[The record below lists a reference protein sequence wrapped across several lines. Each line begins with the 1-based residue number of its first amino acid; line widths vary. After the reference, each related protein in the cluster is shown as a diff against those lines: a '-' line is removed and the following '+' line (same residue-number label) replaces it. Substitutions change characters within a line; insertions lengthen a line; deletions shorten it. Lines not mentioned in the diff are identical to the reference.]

1 MLTAVLVVLA
11 VVAAVILVIWI
22 AGERGRYLPSTFN
35 YFSEAG
41 FNMKALHGYI
51 YGRWTDTYVKALFG
65 SMPDEPN
72 PKALAA
78 GRKLAQNYHSK
89 VLTHDNARQVVLL
102 NKDISLT
109 DLDQVIPFP
118 VARNIVLKG
127 PPDIVAFECPCR
139 NARPSHCTPT
149 QVCMIVGK
157 PMTDFVLE
165 HQPARAR
172 RLTQEQALD
181 LLEAEHARG
190 HVHSAWFKDA
200 MMDRFYAICNCCSCC
215 CGGIGGMRRGFAM
228 MTSSG
233 YAASIDKSLCADC
246 SDCADACPFGALHR
260 NGDGVELDWDK
271 CMGCG
276 VCETKCQTGA
286 ITLTR
291 DERKGI
297 PMDVRTL
304 A

>member
-1 MLTAVLVVLA
+1 MLNVVLVVAGLLA
-11 VVAAVILVIWI
+11 VLILALWIW
-22 AGERGRYLPSTFN
+22 GERGRYLSSTYR

-41 FNMKALHGYI
+41 FSLKSLHGYV
-51 YGRWTDTYVKALFG
+51 YGRWTNTYVKALFG
-65 SMPDEPN
+65 SMPDKPN
-72 PKALAA
+72 ERSIAA
-78 GRKLAQNYHSK
+78 ARKLAETYHSK

-102 NKDISLT
+102 NKDIPLT
-109 DLDQVIPFP
+109 DLEQVVPYP

-127 PPDIVAFECPCR
+127 PPDIVVFECPCR
-139 NARPSHCTPT
+139 HARLSHCTPA

-165 HQPARAR
+165 HQPAKAR
-172 RLTQEQALD
+172 RLTQQEALD

-200 MMDRFYAICNCCSCC
+200 MMDRFYAICNCCKCC
-215 CGGIGGMRRGFAM
+215 CGGIAGMRRGFAM

-233 YAASIDKSLCADC
+233 YAASIDRSLCADC
-246 SDCADACPFGALHR
+246 GDCAEACPFEALHS
-260 NGDGVELDWDK
+260 NGGGVELDWDK

-276 VCETKCQTGA
+276 VCEAMCQTGA
-286 ITLTR
+286 ITLAR
-291 DERKGI
+291 DERKGV

-304 A
+304 V